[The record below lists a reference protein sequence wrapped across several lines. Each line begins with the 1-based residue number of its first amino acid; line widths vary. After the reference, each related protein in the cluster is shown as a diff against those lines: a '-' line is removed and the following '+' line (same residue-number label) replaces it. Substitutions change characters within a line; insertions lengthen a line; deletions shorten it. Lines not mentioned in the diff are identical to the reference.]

1 MNAVEMVKEICKE
14 RNIPISRLER
24 ECGFSNGYIS
34 KLKKGY
40 FPIDKA
46 EKIANYLNI
55 DVNILIGVQ
64 IPVQH
69 DEYYQDA
76 LSAVI
81 GQEMFDDKQ
90 LRGLHHIKKNI
101 DSKRFKAYYDFITQL
116 YQQENPGDSYD
127 FDNGEQTKRHEDD

>member
-46 EKIANYLNI
+46 KKIANYLNI
-55 DVNILIGVQ
+55 DVNVLIGVQ

-81 GQEMFDDKQ
+81 AQEMFCDRQ
-90 LRGLHHIKKNI
+90 LKALHHIKKNI
-101 DSKRFKAYYDFITQL
+101 DPKRFQAYYDMITNL
-116 YQQENPGDSYD
+116 YKVENPSDDYN
-127 FDNGEQTKRHEDD
+127 FDNGEQTNRPDNE

>member
-55 DVNILIGVQ
+55 DVNVLLGVQ
-64 IPVQH
+64 IPVQTF
-69 DEYYQDA
+69 EYYQDA
-76 LSAVI
+76 LSAVMA
-81 GQEMFDDKQ
+81 QEMFDDKQ

-101 DSKRFKAYYDFITQL
+101 DAKRFKAYYDMITNI
-116 YQQENPGDSYD
+116 YKAENPNDDYD
-127 FDNGEQTKRHEDD
+127 FDNGEQADRPDNE

>member
-55 DVNILIGVQ
+55 DADSTDYLRSDNTNICSVFRIT
-64 IPVQH
+64 
-69 DEYYQDA
+69 
-76 LSAVI
+76 
-81 GQEMFDDKQ
+81 
-90 LRGLHHIKKNI
+90 KKGSLFN
-101 DSKRFKAYYDFITQL
+101 S
-116 YQQENPGDSYD
+116 P
-127 FDNGEQTKRHEDD
+127 

>member
-1 MNAVEMVKEICKE
+1 MNAVETVKGICKE

-76 LSAVI
+76 LSAVLA
-81 GQEMFDDKQ
+81 QEMFCDRQ
-90 LRGLHHIKKNI
+90 LRALHHIKKNI
-101 DSKRFKAYYDFITQL
+101 DPKRFKAYYDLIANL
-116 YQQENPGDSYD
+116 YKVENPGDDYD
-127 FDNGEQTKRHEDD
+127 FDNGEQTNRPDNE

>member
-1 MNAVEMVKEICKE
+1 MNAVELVKEICKE

-76 LSAVI
+76 LSALVA
-81 GQEMFDDKQ
+81 QEMFDDRQ

-101 DSKRFKAYYDFITQL
+101 DAKRFKAYYDMITNI
-116 YQQENPGDSYD
+116 YKAENPNDDYD
-127 FDNGEQTKRHEDD
+127 FDNGEQADRPDNE